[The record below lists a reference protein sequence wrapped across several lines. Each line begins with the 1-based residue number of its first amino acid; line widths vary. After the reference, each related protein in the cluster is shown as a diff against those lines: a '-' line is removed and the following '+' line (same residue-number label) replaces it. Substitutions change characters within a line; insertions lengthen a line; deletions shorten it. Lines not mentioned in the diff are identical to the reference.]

1 MISLVIEFVQVVFA
15 GRIGDI
21 DDIIFN
27 TLGFLIGYILE
38 NLLQKILLKKQ
49 LGFETEALILVM
61 INGFLSIPFYEKTVS
76 IGDMILDSL
85 SLNSWSGNSGYI
97 LSYNGIH
104 YTMIPCIILAVI
116 SWSIAYRHP
125 KDYGAKTAKIISAFM
140 IVCFVGNLIQM
151 SRQDSIIPM
160 LAASIVCAV
169 ISRKTIRY

>member
-1 MISLVIEFVQVVFA
+1 M
-15 GRIGDI
+15 
-21 DDIIFN
+21 
-27 TLGFLIGYILE
+27 
-38 NLLQKILLKKQ
+38 QKNLLKKQ
-49 LGFETEALILVM
+49 LGFGTEALILVM

-116 SWSIAYRHP
+116 SWAIAHRHP
-125 KDYGAKTAKIISAFM
+125 KDYGAKTAKIISIFM
-140 IVCFVGNLIQM
+140 IVCFIGNFIQIL
-151 SRQDSIIPM
+151 SQDSIIPM